1 MARGFD
7 KTNSTFC
14 RRKKSKKPRARL
26 GTRRPVKEEPAFSVT
41 PQGSIVAHKP
51 LILYGPIGGGG
62 HGSGVGQS
70 KSNGFGFADA
80 LETQKAQQTAPRL
93 LRHTQ
98 QTYGHTFKTDLFEQY
113 KIYVGSVEKVSDRRV
128 LANNCLLTVN
138 AFLAVLYGL
147 FAGHSQ
153 NSAWLVLLPVVGVL
167 VSLVWYRIIAS
178 YRNLNAIKFQ
188 VIHELEQKMPAAL
201 YDYEWFKAE
210 EGRGKAFRP
219 LSHLELWL
227 PRIFV
232 LLYALLIITGAMEL
246 LQ

>member
-1 MARGFD
+1 MPHD
-7 KTNSTFC
+7 
-14 RRKKSKKPRARL
+14 
-26 GTRRPVKEEPAFSVT
+26 SV
-41 PQGSIVAHKP
+41 
-51 LILYGPIGGGG
+51 
-62 HGSGVGQS
+62 
-70 KSNGFGFADA
+70 DD
-80 LETQKAQQTAPRL
+80 LENQKAHQTATRL

-98 QTYGHTFKTDLFEQY
+98 QTYGDTFKADLFEQY
-113 KIYVGSVEKVSDRRV
+113 KIYLGSTEKVSDRRV

-138 AFLAVLYGL
+138 AFLAALYGL

-188 VIHELEQKMPAAL
+188 IIHELEQEMPAAL

-210 EGRGKAFRP
+210 EGRGKTFRP

-227 PRIFV
+227 PRVFV
-232 LLYALLIITGAMEL
+232 LLYALFIVIGAAGL